1 MKAYNELRIKQVAT
15 SLEPVLNARGLKR
28 PVKGWLAAM
37 REISGVS
44 LRSLASR
51 LRISFQSVAALEKAE
66 AEDRVTLKKL
76 RQAANALDCELV
88 YAIVPKHGTVREFA
102 ERSLVQKTNEQ
113 VSAVE
118 HSMALEAQSVG
129 NVEEK
134 VREEVAKKLR
144 YGR

>member
-1 MKAYNELRIKQVAT
+1 MKTYSELRIKQVAA
-15 SLEPVLNARGLKR
+15 SLEPILNARGLKR

-37 REISGVS
+37 REISGVT
-44 LRSLASR
+44 LRTLASR
-51 LRISFQSVAALEKAE
+51 LHVSFQTVAALQKAE

-76 RQAANALDCELV
+76 REAANALDCELV
-88 YAIVPKHGTVREFA
+88 YAIVPKQGTVREFA
-102 ERSLVQKTNEQ
+102 ERSIVQTTNEQ

-134 VREEVAKKLR
+134 IREEVAKKLR